1 MTQLSLWSTLLAMFG
16 RHKDQPEVVVR
27 QDSPEPGQMFVP
39 TLPPEPP
46 VPLTSKQRIVAACVA
61 ACVVVAPFTA
71 SFEGEVRHPYRDPA
85 GILTW
90 CYGQTQG
97 KPELVY
103 THTQCGDMLRSDLAK
118 KYAPKVIAC
127 VPGLVAPERRN
138 VFAALL
144 DAAYNAGPAAVC
156 RSPMARAARAG
167 QWIRTCTSFPGWY
180 TTARGRTYPGLVRR
194 RLAEKGLCLK
204 GV

>member
-1 MTQLSLWSTLLAMFG
+1 MYKPSESLT
-16 RHKDQPEVVVR
+16 
-27 QDSPEPGQMFVP
+27 
-39 TLPPEPP
+39 T
-46 VPLTSKQRIVAACVA
+46 KQRIVAACAA
-61 ACVVVAPFTA
+61 ACVAVIPFTA

-103 THTQCGDMLRSDLAK
+103 THTQCGDMLRGDLAN

-127 VPGLVAPERRN
+127 IPQLVAPERRHM
-138 VFAALL
+138 FEALI

-167 QWIRTCTSFPGWY
+167 QWIKACNSFPGWY
-180 TTARGRTYPGLVRR
+180 ISARGRVYPGLVRR
-194 RLAEKGLCLK
+194 RLAEKALCLR
-204 GV
+204 G

>member
-1 MTQLSLWSTLLAMFG
+1 MPQNSIWATLLAMFG
-16 RHKDQPEVVVR
+16 RHSDR
-27 QDSPEPGQMFVP
+27 PEPLVTAPQPAAEPGERYVAAA
-39 TLPPEPP
+39 PP
-46 VPLTSKQRIVAACVA
+46 VPLTSKQRVVAACIA
-61 ACVVVAPFTA
+61 AGLVVAPFTA